1 MRKTA
6 SCKRT
11 TNQTRPQTQNAA
23 RSTGN
28 HAANNTIIAVCNIL
42 PQIIVITGVT
52 FVITSGIFITFS
64 HIGIP
69 HITEV
74 TSA

>member
-28 HAANNTIIAVCNIL
+28 HAANNTIIAVYIL
-42 PQIIVITGVT
+42 PQIIVIPGVT

>member
-1 MRKTA
+1 MNKTKG
-6 SCKRT
+6 CLI
-11 TNQTRPQTQNAA
+11 
-23 RSTGN
+23 
-28 HAANNTIIAVCNIL
+28 ANFATV
-42 PQIIVITGVT
+42 PIIVITGVT